1 MNAICHRDYTGNGPI
16 QFYQYDDRIEI
27 LNPSGL
33 YGKANRENFP
43 RVNNYRNLVV
53 AEGMKV
59 LGFVNRFSRG
69 VLQVQDQLEE
79 NGNGLPEFDL
89 SLITAFLVTERISS
103 IGAELE
109 RKAIEQGFL
118 VVKESE
124 VSYQKPS
131 SMTENESETVME
143 EFKNPQNWGKMNKNL
158 HSQQYYIRT
167 IMLLSV

>member
-1 MNAICHRDYTGNGPI
+1 MSP
-16 QFYQYDDRIEI
+16 
-27 LNPSGL
+27 
-33 YGKANRENFP
+33 
-43 RVNNYRNLVV
+43 
-53 AEGMKV
+53 
-59 LGFVNRFSRG
+59 FSRG
-69 VLQVQDQLEE
+69 VLQVQNQLEE

-109 RKAIEQGFL
+109 RKAIKQGFL

-167 IMLLSV
+167 SNLVTPFISHRFLLLLL